1 LTARD
6 ASLSKLHHEHC
17 ITKQGLTAQVH
28 QMKQREARLKATL
41 LDLQS
46 SLKQKQQ
53 DLMSLELKA
62 ATIEDLAAQLQLVL
76 QNKEDEVQGE
86 KV

>member
-1 LTARD
+1 
-6 ASLSKLHHEHC
+6 
-17 ITKQGLTAQVH
+17 
-28 QMKQREARLKATL
+28 MKQREARLKATL

-76 QNKEDEVQGE
+76 QNKEDEVHGE